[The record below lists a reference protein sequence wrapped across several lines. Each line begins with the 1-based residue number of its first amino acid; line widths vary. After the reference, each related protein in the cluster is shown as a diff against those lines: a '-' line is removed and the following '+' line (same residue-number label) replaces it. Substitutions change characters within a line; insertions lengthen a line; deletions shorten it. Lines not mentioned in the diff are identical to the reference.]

1 MLSRRPAIAI
11 FSFLLAICVSPAL
24 GQQSEGWTAHTSF
37 GEGTDLSLTDSH
49 VWISTEGGVYSIER
63 SSGGISRLTVVDGLA
78 QVGSSAISADQSRGV
93 IWVGYDDGLMDRI
106 DAETGEI
113 RTFRDIERAEQYTA
127 RGINRITVQG
137 DSLLIGTEFGVVVF
151 DPTRNE
157 VRDSYSR
164 FGSLPVAMTVH
175 DVYVETEVFGRATM
189 WVATNEGIAHAPLN
203 GLNLQDPASWSVE
216 RVGSG
221 SDPIPVFSLT
231 EMGGFVYAGA
241 QADVYRRGISGTW
254 QKLGVTN
261 RAVTHLAASES
272 AVVGSAT
279 FALVVVRED
288 GSASS
293 HSVDGLPFPVA
304 ASLEG
309 SLLWLLDGA
318 NGLARASIPALD
330 SGVLS
335 PDQTYLPSGP
345 ADGSF
350 SLLSMSEEGDVWASG
365 VNAPNTGFYR
375 LDTEGIWTSWSTLNT
390 PELQGKAAFVHVF
403 AGEGGVGWAGSE
415 GAGVALVGAEGTVTL
430 FTPANSSLLP
440 ALGSSDFV
448 VVGGLH
454 EDAFGNL
461 WVTTRASSE
470 PLHMRTPS
478 GDWKG
483 FGPKIGQGLLSTST
497 AYGRVF
503 IDSFDEKWIVVHRE
517 TNFQQK
523 RGLMVLDTGIS
534 ENPSD
539 DEFRFFG
546 TKGAAGQGLPSVS
559 VNAIAEDRDGLIWVG
574 TESGPAYFINTG
586 IVARDGSAI
595 PIWPQW
601 ANRDLGTFMLFG
613 LNIHDIAVDPAG
625 RLWFGTDNGAWLV
638 ESAEGGYEVVYHFTS
653 ENSPLFS
660 NEVTAVAVDD
670 NSGQVYFST
679 NRGLVSFASDA
690 IAPRAEAGDLLI
702 YPNPV
707 RVSGTLEPSIQIEGL
722 VAVTDIRIV
731 TPAGYLVRRL
741 EARGGRTRWDG
752 RDETGQLVDSGVYL
766 VIAMGRNDEGT
777 SIGKVAIIR

>member
-1 MLSRRPAIAI
+1 MLSCRSI
-11 FSFLLAICVSPAL
+11 FLTASILLTMCVIPVS
-24 GQQSEGWTAHTSF
+24 GQQSQGWTAHTSF
-37 GEGTDLSLTDSH
+37 GEGTDLSLTDTH

-78 QVGSSAISADQSRGV
+78 KVGSAAISADVERGV

-106 DAETGEI
+106 NAETGEI
-113 RTFRDIERAEQYTA
+113 RTFRDIERADQYTA
-127 RGINRITVQG
+127 RGINRIALQG
-137 DSLLIGTEFGVVVF
+137 DSLLVGTEFGVVVF
-151 DPTRNE
+151 DPSRNE

-164 FGSLPVAMTVH
+164 FGSLPVAMTVN
-175 DVYVETEVFGRATM
+175 DVIVESEVFGRATM
-189 WVATNEGIAHAPLN
+189 WVATDEGIAHAPLN
-203 GLNLQDPASWSVE
+203 GLNLQDPASWTVE
-216 RVGSG
+216 NVGSG
-221 SDPIPVFSLT
+221 ANRVPAFSLA
-231 EMGGFVYAGA
+231 EFGGSVYAGTL
-241 QADVYRRGISGTW
+241 ADVYRRSVSGIW
-254 QKLGVTN
+254 QKMGATN

-272 AVVGSAT
+272 ALVGSAT
-279 FALVVVRED
+279 FALVVIRED
-288 GSASS
+288 GTVSS
-293 HSVDGLPFPVA
+293 NSVEGMPFPTA
-304 ASLEG
+304 ASIEG
-309 SLLWLLDGA
+309 TLLWLLDGA
-318 NGLARASIPALD
+318 NGSARASIPDAG
-330 SGVLS
+330 SGVLA
-335 PDQTYLPSGP
+335 PEQTFLPSGP

-375 LDTEGIWTSWSTLNT
+375 LDTEGNWTSWSTLNT

-403 AGEGGVGWAGSE
+403 AGKNGVGWAGSE
-415 GAGVALVGAEGTVTL
+415 GAGVALVDDQGDVSL
-430 FTPANSSLLP
+430 FSPSNSSLLP
-440 ALGSSDFV
+440 ASGSNDFV

-454 EDAFGNL
+454 EDTFGNL
-461 WVTTRASSE
+461 WVTTRASSQ

-478 GDWKG
+478 GEWSG

-523 RGLMVLDTGIS
+523 RGLMVLDTGIA

-539 DEFRFFG
+539 DQFRFFG
-546 TKGAAGQGLPSVS
+546 TKGAAGQGLPSIS
-559 VNAIAEDRDGLIWVG
+559 VNAVAEDRDGLIWVG

-625 RLWFGTDNGAWLV
+625 RIWFGTDNGAWLV
-638 ESAEGGYEVVYHFTS
+638 EAIEGGYGVVHHFTT

-670 NSGQVYFST
+670 NTGQVYFST
-679 NRGLVSFASDA
+679 DRGLVSFASDA
-690 IAPRAEAGDLLI
+690 IAPQTEAGDLLV

-707 RVSGTLEPSIQIEGL
+707 RISDGLEPSIQIEGL

-766 VIAMGRNDEGT
+766 VIAVGRNDEGT
-777 SIGKVAIIR
+777 SVGKVAIIR